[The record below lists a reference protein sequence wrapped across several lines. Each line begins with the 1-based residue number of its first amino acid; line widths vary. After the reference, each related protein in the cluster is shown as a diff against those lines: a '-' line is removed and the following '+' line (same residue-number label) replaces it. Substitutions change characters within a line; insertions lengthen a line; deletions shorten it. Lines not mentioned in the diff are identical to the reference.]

1 MKQTLTKSDFID
13 AFRRMDRYDQFGY
26 EALSILFNYFEEC
39 DPDMELDVVAICC
52 DYAAN
57 TFEDIRDQYDIDYDG
72 AIEIEDQL
80 EIVVD
85 YLQHHSTVCGVT
97 ADNVIVYCSAF

>member
-1 MKQTLTKSDFID
+1 MKQTLTQSNFID

-26 EALSILFNYFEEC
+26 EALSMLFDYFEES
-39 DPDMELDVVAICC
+39 DPDMELDVIAICC

-72 AIEIEDQL
+72 AMEIEDQL
-80 EIVVD
+80 EIVMQ
-85 YLQHHSTVCGVT
+85 YLNNHTSVVGVT